1 MLECRCNLIVSV
13 FLAVSAGFT
22 AAPDMS
28 ARVCAVGEHTR
39 FVKLLL
45 AARYSVTWG
54 NYVVAGIPRCTY
66 TRSLS
71 LTFLSSQL
79 AAAYL
84 EFLVDGD
91 GEGVDGAGEGGGGA
105 EHGRGR
111 EEQLKRAF
119 QRVNLPVSS
128 NQGNS
133 QHC

>member
-1 MLECRCNLIVSV
+1 MLECRCSLIVSV
-13 FLAVSAGFT
+13 FLAVSAGLA

-28 ARVCAVGEHTR
+28 ERICAVGEHTR
-39 FVKLLL
+39 FVSLLL
-45 AARYSVTWG
+45 AARTVTCG
-54 NYVVAGIPRCTY
+54 HTVCCTC
-66 TRSLS
+66 TRSLP
-71 LTFLSSQL
+71 LPFLSSQL

-91 GEGVDGAGEGGGGA
+91 GEGVDGAGGGGGGA

-111 EEQLKRAF
+111 EEQLKKAF

-133 QHC
+133 TLLIE